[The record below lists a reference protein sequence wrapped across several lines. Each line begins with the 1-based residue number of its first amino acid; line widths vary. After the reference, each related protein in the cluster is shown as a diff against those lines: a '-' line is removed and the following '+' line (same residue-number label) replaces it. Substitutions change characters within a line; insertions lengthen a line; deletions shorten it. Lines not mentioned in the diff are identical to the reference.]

1 MSKVAIITGVG
12 GQDGSYLS
20 EILLAKDYLVVG
32 VNRRSSSRSDWRI
45 KHLKDNPKF
54 VLESGDVTDQGSIGR
69 LVEKWQPDE
78 FYNLAAMSFVK
89 ESWNTPFNSLMITG
103 GGVTNCLEA
112 LRNTKKDTKFYQA
125 SSSEMFG
132 KIQEQIQK
140 ETTPFYPRSPYG
152 AAKLYGYWIT
162 RNYRESYD
170 MFACNGILFNHES
183 PRRGLEFVT
192 RKITDGAARIKIN
205 GGGKLGL
212 GNINSARDWGHA
224 RDYMNAAHLMLQQDK
239 PDDFVIST
247 GVAHSIK
254 DLLDEAFGELDLDWR
269 KYVYR
274 DERYWRPAEVDVL
287 LGDSSKAR
295 RILGWKPKYDFE
307 TLIKEMVQ
315 VDFERVKSETQSK

>member
-1 MSKVAIITGVG
+1 MDKTAIITGVG

-20 EILLAKDYLVVG
+20 ELLLEKDYLVVG
-32 VNRRSSSRSDWRI
+32 VNRRVASRSDWRI
-45 KHLKDNPKF
+45 KHLKANPNF
-54 VLESGDVTDQGSIGR
+54 ILESGDVTDQGSIQR

-89 ESWNTPFNSLMITG
+89 ESWNTPFNSLMVTG

-112 LRNTKKDTKFYQA
+112 LRNVKRDTKFYQA

-132 KIQEQIQK
+132 KVQEPRQK

-170 MFACNGILFNHES
+170 MFTCNGILFNHES
-183 PRRGLEFVT
+183 SRRGIEFVT
-192 RKITDGAARIKIN
+192 RKITDGAARIKL
-205 GGGKLGL
+205 GLQDKLGL
-212 GNINSARDWGHA
+212 GNIEAKRDWGHA
-224 RDYMNAAHLMLQQDK
+224 IDYMAAAHLMMQHDE

-247 GVAHSIK
+247 GIAHSIK
-254 DLLDEAFGELDLDWR
+254 DLLDIAFGELDLDWR
-269 KYVYR
+269 KHVYQ
-274 DERYWRPAEVDVL
+274 DKRYWRPAEVDVL

-295 RILGWKPKYDFE
+295 RILGWKPEYDFE

-315 VDFERVKSETQSK
+315 ADLERVKNG